1 MSAIKLYE
9 LAGADPERRFS
20 PFVWRIRMALRHK
33 GLAFEGVAWRF
44 TEKDVLEEL
53 GAAGRVPVIVDN
65 GKTVHDSFAIAEYLE
80 DTYPDRPSLFGG
92 EIGRATTRFFNSWAD
107 VGVLGQLFP
116 MLVHDIWQQ
125 LGPEDQAYF
134 RESRE
139 QRLGK
144 TLEQTVADRE
154 TRLPGLRQFL
164 TPVRLTLAKH
174 PFLSGAKPAYAD
186 YILFGNFMWARNVS
200 PFKLL
205 AEDDPIHA
213 WRERMLDLYD
223 GEGRKAKGYPV

>member
-20 PFVWRIRMALRHK
+20 PFVWRVRMALRHK
-33 GLAFEGVAWRF
+33 ELAFEGVPWRF
-44 TEKDVLEEL
+44 TEKQVLAEL
-53 GAAGRVPVIVDN
+53 GAAGRVPVIVDR

-92 EIGRATTRFFNSWAD
+92 EIGRATTRFLNSWAD
-107 VGVLGQLFP
+107 AGVLGQLFP
-116 MLVHDIWQQ
+116 MLVRDIWQQ

-154 TRLPGLRQFL
+154 ARLPGFRQFL
-164 TPVRLTLAKH
+164 TPVRLTLAKQ
-174 PFLSGAKPAYAD
+174 PFLAGEKPAYAD

-205 AEDDPIHA
+205 AEDDPVHA

-223 GEGRKAKGYPV
+223 GEARRAKGYPV